1 MSHLHG
7 GPVAELSLE
16 SRGSL
21 DLVAPSFSLY
31 ISALLK
37 HSLCLKKKKKN
48 TSFTFSFLFL
58 LDFLMYH
65 PFSGFVQ

>member
-37 HSLCLKKKKKN
+37 HSLCLKKKNKKY
-48 TSFTFSFLFL
+48 FIHIFFSFLT
-58 LDFLMYH
+58 
-65 PFSGFVQ
+65 